1 MIREL
6 LVIYFL
12 SAAIALV
19 LLVGLAIAREN
30 RDALAAAAF
39 IAAALTGVWV
49 LLDPC
54 TLSAP
59 FRVLIAMLGAMSG
72 IWTTR
77 SMATVGSRRF

>member
-12 SAAIALV
+12 SVAIALV
-19 LLVGLAIAREN
+19 LLVGLAVAREN

-39 IAAALTGVWV
+39 IAAALTGVWI

-54 TLSAP
+54 TLSIP
-59 FRVLIAMLGAMSG
+59 FRFLIAMLGAISG
-72 IWTTR
+72 IWMTR
-77 SMATVGSRRF
+77 SIVAVGSNRF